1 MSNEP
6 IFQKLAREYAARGT
20 SYERMTTP
28 YLSPVR
34 PLGAAKQPLMDMPV
48 YGPDQYLDGPFKTP
62 LPKRNLAHL
71 IQIPEPDP
79 EFTRRMQEF
88 VSTAPLQILQGTPAG
103 SFIRNMQPVRTE
115 DGGLALEAEV
125 TIPTGDQREREK
137 EMVLPIMRAQ
147 AEKAQQMKGV
157 IPTLEIA
164 DEVQRFQE
172 TGKLNPIS
180 EGGYTGIV
188 TDYEPENVPSLDEV
202 IEVANK
208 YRGVVLKKTITM
220 QELIDGMTSADIIQE
235 LGQEF
240 AEKYPTAAVAEVNV
254 GEKLNGDM
262 VVTVRGT
269 LISEESG
276 WIAEPSDE
284 QMASDMRPSE
294 FEKESLAYFAGKHG
308 DPDVV
313 RAKRGYNPEQT
324 DESVNAASNEENDE
338 DDEPVI
344 LAPNFW
350 KIRDEE

>member
-6 IFQKLAREYAARGT
+6 IFEKLAREYAMRGK

-28 YLSPVR
+28 YLSPVK
-34 PLGAAKQPLMDMPV
+34 PLGAAKKPLMDTPV
-48 YGPDQYLDGPFKTP
+48 YGPNEHLNGPYKAP

-79 EFTRRMQEF
+79 EVTKRFQDFIT
-88 VSTAPLQILQGTPAG
+88 TAPVPVLQATRPDIAATQ
-103 SFIRNMQPVRTE
+103 
-115 DGGLALEAEV
+115 LALYRGM
-125 TIPTGDQREREK
+125 TPK
-137 EMVLPIMRAQ
+137 M
-147 AEKAQQMKGV
+147 
-157 IPTLEIA
+157 EIV
-164 DEVQRFQE
+164 DEVQRFEE
-172 TGKLNPIS
+172 TGELDQI
-180 EGGYTGIV
+180 TI
-188 TDYEPENVPSLDEV
+188 DPEAVNSTQTPVSYIDVMEAV
-202 IEVANK
+202 EK
-208 YRGVVLKKTITM
+208 YRGVVLKKTITT

-269 LISEESG
+269 LISEEDDTSTL
-276 WIAEPSDE
+276 
-284 QMASDMRPSE
+284 Q
-294 FEKESLAYFAGKHG
+294 
-308 DPDVV
+308 
-313 RAKRGYNPEQT
+313 NPEQT
-324 DESVNAASNEENDE
+324 DESVNAASTEENDE